1 MSEDIEELVGELK
14 RKISQRYLILEQWR
28 QLYSNPETVTILN
41 KAAGLLFSNCAVL
54 VFRRTAYGE

>member
-41 KAAGLLFSNCAVL
+41 KAAGLLFQIVQS
-54 VFRRTAYGE
+54 